1 MKLDSLIANMESA
14 SRDSRHSS
22 TIAGGDF
29 SGAEMAEAARQ
40 LRAAPDLLAAL
51 KDAET
56 EISAWRKWA
65 APGDGPVKPIVTS
78 AVLETVRAA
87 IAKAEGRGA

>member
-51 KDAET
+51 KACV
-56 EISAWRKWA
+56 AVLQA
-65 APGDGPVKPIVTS
+65 PIVGTNEGDDPEWYNQLDA
-78 AVLETVRAA
+78 AVARALPA